1 MKKVIFPIAI
11 VSMLTIVSCNNN
23 NNQTATEDQSMMNYD
38 STMPMQDNKMMEENV
53 KIVSATFPTVDAGV
67 STYMKSILQNYLS
80 TKNALIEGNS
90 DKAAASSAAMYEAM
104 KGFDKSL
111 LTADQK
117 KVYDDIESDLKE
129 HAEHISKNKLDHQ
142 REHFAMMSKD
152 IYDMVKAFGAGMT
165 LYHDHC
171 PMFKD
176 GSMWLS
182 ESKVIRNPYFGDK
195 MMDCGSVEEM
205 FK

>member
-1 MKKVIFPIAI
+1 MKKIIFSIVIFTL
-11 VSMLTIVSCNNN
+11 LTMVSCNNN
-23 NNQTATEDQSMMNYD
+23 NQSAKEDHTLMNHD
-38 STMPMQDNKMMEENV
+38 STMPRQDNKMMDESV
-53 KIVSATFPTVDAGV
+53 KMVSATFSTVDVGV
-67 STYMKSILQNYLS
+67 STYMKSMLQNYLS
-80 TKNALIEGNS
+80 TKNALIDGNP
-90 DKAAASSAAMYEAM
+90 DKAASSGAAMYKAM

-111 LTADQK
+111 LTAEQK

-129 HAEHISKNKLDHQ
+129 HAEHIFKNKLDDQ

-152 IYDMVKAFGAGMT
+152 IYDLVKAFGAGLT

-171 PMFKD
+171 PMFQD

-182 ESKVIRNPYFGDK
+182 ESKDIRNPYYGEN
-195 MMDCGSVEEM
+195 MMTCGTVEEM

>member
-1 MKKVIFPIAI
+1 MKKVIFPITI
-11 VSMLTIVSCNNN
+11 VTLLAIVSCNS
-23 NNQTATEDQSMMNYD
+23 NNQAAKEDHSMMNHD
-38 STMPMQDNKMMEENV
+38 STMPMQDNKMMDENI
-53 KIVSATFPTVDAGV
+53 KMVSATFPTIDAGA
-67 STYMKSILQNYLS
+67 STYMKSMLQKYLGI
-80 TKNALIEGNS
+80 KNALIEGNS
-90 DKAAASSAAMYEAM
+90 DKAASSSAAMYEAM

-129 HAEHISKNKLDHQ
+129 HAEHISKSKLDHQ

-152 IYDMVKAFGAGMT
+152 MYDMVKAFGAGMT

-182 ESKVIRNPYFGDK
+182 ESKDIRNPYYGEK
-195 MMDCGSVEEM
+195 MMTCGSLEEM